1 MPGQGRESGGGTT
14 LRLPPPR
21 PAGPPPRPA
30 GPPRGP
36 VRFLRQACAG
46 IVVFVLVGMF
56 TGHGSVQVF
65 AEGAF
70 AVGLGWAVLC
80 AVAGLLTRVP
90 WREVVG
96 VAAIAMFVSSLIED
110 AHVLP
115 RRWR

>member
-1 MPGQGRESGGGTT
+1 MA
-14 LRLPPPR
+14 PPYGSPR